1 MESLTISF
9 DTQQVVL
16 WQSQAA
22 EFKACPCYTLNID
35 KTLAF
40 FIYVNYG
47 FCCSWKSLYYIDQ
60 GGKHTRM
67 HTLNTGVTQQCLFP
81 LYSCHSRSGKISP
94 SGKNHCT
101 ESLWAYEDKSRILAI
116 HRSINTMPFAL
127 HNIPK
132 LRNSETT
139 THSEQS
145 HMVP

>member
-60 GGKHTRM
+60 GGKHTHARIKHRCDSAM
-67 HTLNTGVTQQCLFP
+67 P
-81 LYSCHSRSGKISP
+81 LSAVLM
-94 SGKNHCT
+94 
-101 ESLWAYEDKSRILAI
+101 SLQEWQ
-116 HRSINTMPFAL
+116 N
-127 HNIPK
+127 
-132 LRNSETT
+132 
-139 THSEQS
+139 
-145 HMVP
+145 